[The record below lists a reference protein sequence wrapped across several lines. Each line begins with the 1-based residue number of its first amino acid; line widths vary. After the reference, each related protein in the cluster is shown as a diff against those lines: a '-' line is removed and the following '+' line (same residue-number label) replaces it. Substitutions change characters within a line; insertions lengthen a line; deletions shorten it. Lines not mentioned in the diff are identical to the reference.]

1 MDAVLL
7 DVAVPYL
14 VNCCYNDFLHLRF
27 LGEFVDVI
35 FVCKVEPG
43 FPLVFVGEVNVV
55 VNCASVHYTRE
66 NLSAVELQKTIN
78 LTVANFFKEHVQ
90 WFAILSIDR
99 TE

>member
-14 VNCCYNDFLHLRF
+14 VNCCYYNFLHLRIF
-27 LGEFVDVI
+27 REFVNVI

-43 FPLVFVGEVNVV
+43 FPLVFVGEVNIV
-55 VNCASVHYTRE
+55 VNCTSVHYTRK

-78 LTVANFFKEHVQ
+78 LTIANFFKEHVQ
-90 WFAILSIDR
+90 WFTILSIDR
-99 TE
+99 AE